1 MSEEAIKERREY
13 QKQYRLLNKENINKR
28 HKEWRNAN
36 KEKIKEYN
44 KNYWEK
50 VAQKNKLQKAN

>member
-13 QKQYRLLNKENINKR
+13 QKQYRLLNKETINKR